1 MTVHLYFGHF
11 PSDGIDLIFI
21 LYAIQ
26 HKLDLVIAVIQVV
39 LFFDE
44 LDVIPAQLGGED
56 VLGGL
61 GVDIPFVAIGV
72 VVVIL
77 VQQDHLGA
85 DVVGCHQGLDGSGE
99 FRQEVVAGVLGS
111 PGHFEHDV
119 LFVAVDGDIEVPSLV
134 DRGHQL
140 ADYGFAGLAFK
151 AGVAGQDVLAFLIH
165 AGEGGDVSLVV
176 IGDFNLRVDTEQQG
190 ASGLGLASARKSGR
204 SGLLGGGAPT
214 PGEQRKGEGGHRGQ
228 GEHLCIEL
236 LFHTIHL
243 LFFCRGIGSPW
254 MGFCG

>member
-11 PSDGIDLIFI
+11 PGDGIDLIFI

-26 HKLDLVIAVIQVV
+26 HKLDFVIAVLQVV

-61 GVDIPFVAIGV
+61 GVDIPFVTIGV

-99 FRQEVVAGVLGS
+99 FRQEVVAGVLGP

-119 LFVAVDGDIEVPSLV
+119 LFVAVDGDIEVPGLI

-165 AGEGGDVSLVV
+165 AGESGDVSLVV
-176 IGDFNLRVDTEQQG
+176 IGDFNLRVDTEQ
-190 ASGLGLASARKSGR
+190 
-204 SGLLGGGAPT
+204 
-214 PGEQRKGEGGHRGQ
+214 
-228 GEHLCIEL
+228 
-236 LFHTIHL
+236 
-243 LFFCRGIGSPW
+243 
-254 MGFCG
+254 